1 MCGVLARTFLP
12 ADSCIESSAA
22 AIIRRSAL
30 ARAIDE
36 DAHVIT
42 GSDAAA
48 VGREQKSFK
57 FDNAGGWV

>member
-1 MCGVLARTFLP
+1 LP

-22 AIIRRSAL
+22 PIIRRS
-30 ARAIDE
+30 AIDE
-36 DAHVIT
+36 DAHVITGIT